1 MGHIG
6 IVLNKLSANNGEMSG
21 HLYCVA
27 KALCF
32 VSGVLTSLAR
42 EVAQRQ
48 GQHRIYGWG
57 LGVDIWQDLL

>member
-32 VSGVLTSLAR
+32 VSGVLTSLALSASTAFSF
-42 EVAQRQ
+42 ECALWHVLSLAPQTKQ
-48 GQHRIYGWG
+48 S
-57 LGVDIWQDLL
+57 

>member
-6 IVLNKLSANNGEMSG
+6 FVLNKFSANNGEMSG

-32 VSGVLTSLAR
+32 VSGVLTNLVR
-42 EVAQRQ
+42 VLC
-48 GQHRIYGWG
+48 I
-57 LGVDIWQDLL
+57 L